1 MWPSHNAS
9 KVLAMS
15 RYNDFLSR
23 IIDES
28 LIPRGIFIHFAFSIV
43 FRITGFTARA
53 GVIRKNPK
61 NQDVGLPQWENFY
74 FSRDRTRTEDPMT

>member
-1 MWPSHNAS
+1 
-9 KVLAMS
+9 MS

-43 FRITGFTARA
+43 FRITARA
-53 GVIRKNPK
+53 GVGNKKESEKPGCGFAA
-61 NQDVGLPQWENFY
+61 VGEFLFLPGPSERGQ
-74 FSRDRTRTEDPMT
+74 RRTR